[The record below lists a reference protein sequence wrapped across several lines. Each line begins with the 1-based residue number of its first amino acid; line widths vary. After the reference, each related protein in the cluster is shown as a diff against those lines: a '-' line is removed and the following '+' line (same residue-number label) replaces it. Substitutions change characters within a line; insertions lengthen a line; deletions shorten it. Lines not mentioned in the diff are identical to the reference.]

1 MSELQFTTVDR
12 IFSKL
17 HRELK
22 GTDLNET
29 DVIEWIGEALD
40 HLKVAESQEQ
50 AVRFLK
56 VKNNHAEVPKGFQM
70 VLQIAR
76 DNEFIV
82 DEEDLKTIVEYLPEG
97 TIASSEEDAEIDY
110 STWTNSPVYKDRFT
124 PVRLANST
132 LFNTLVCKEK
142 ITDFTKCE
150 DEYTIVGD
158 MEKKLRFSF
167 EEGRVAIA
175 YLKTHMCEETGYPL
189 IPDDIRFIT
198 AITYYIKW
206 KIAEWYQWNRR
217 EGYDTITQDNERKWK
232 AYARQSKN
240 RAKMPKSLDDY
251 QDLLEQT
258 HYLVPKHKKYYGFFG
273 NLGKAQN
280 LNFNI

>member
-1 MSELQFTTVDR
+1 MGELQFTTVDR

-40 HLKVAESQEQ
+40 HLKVSESQEQ
-50 AVRFLK
+50 S
-56 VKNNHAEVPKGFQM
+56 VKFIEVSNHHAEVPRGFQM

-76 DNEFIV
+76 DN
-82 DEEDLKTIVEYLPEG
+82 DY
-97 TIASSEEDAEIDY
+97 EDARWDLEDIVVNESTPQETELVIDY
-110 STWTNSPVYKDRFT
+110 TTWIESPVYKNRFT
-124 PVRLANST
+124 PVRLANNS

-142 ITDFTKCE
+142 VTDFTNCE

-158 MEKKLRFSF
+158 MEKRLRFSF
-167 EEGRVAIA
+167 SDGRVAIA
-175 YLKTHMCEETGYPL
+175 YLKTAMDQETGYPL
-189 IPDDIRFIT
+189 VPDEISYIT

-217 EGYDTITQDNERKWK
+217 EGFDSMTQDNERKWK
-232 AYARQSKN
+232 AYARQAKN
-240 RAKMPKSLDDY
+240 KAKMPKSLDDY

-258 HYLVPKHKKYYGFFG
+258 HYLVPKHRKYYGFFG
-273 NLGKAQN
+273 NLSREQN
-280 LNFNI
+280 LNFNQM